1 VTENSALVDGRGLAV
16 DAPAGQPGAS
26 VNAMAVGRQESPPG
40 VRRRPKDR
48 KAQIARASADA
59 FSAQGYH
66 AVSMEDIASRVG
78 ISPAALYRHS
88 PSKYDLFRDA
98 VLALGQQLVD
108 ATAFADEAVD
118 SDPSELLEDLVSALV
133 DTAITNRTA
142 GGLYRWE
149 GRYLEGADQAALKD
163 QLKLTN
169 RRLQRP
175 LAVLRPKLKP
185 PQLSTLSAAALN
197 VIGSITDHSTALA
210 VGEIRSSVSEMA
222 ADVLAADLPVTK
234 GRVPAAAPRPVVT
247 ASAGTYEFVLY
258 ESMDLFYKRG
268 FRNTSM
274 DDIAAAV
281 GMQPSGLY
289 RYFPGKSDILAAAYR
304 RAADR
309 LSGDV
314 AKIVGRTADPEHA
327 LADLIEACVA
337 RSFARPEVAYVY
349 YTERHN
355 LPQEEL
361 LMLDTIQQST
371 VDAWAHLATAARPGL
386 SIGRARYAV
395 HAAYA
400 VIVDLGRLVRH
411 NNTAH
416 ARSTARR
423 LTEITLLGRPARKG

>member
-1 VTENSALVDGRGLAV
+1 VIQNSASDDGGAV
-16 DAPAGQPGAS
+16 PTMLPAAS
-26 VNAMAVGRQESPPG
+26 VNAMTAGRPEAPPAI
-40 VRRRPKDR
+40 RRRPKDR

-59 FSAQGYH
+59 FGAQGYH
-66 AVSMEDIASRVG
+66 AVSMEDIASRLG
-78 ISPAALYRHS
+78 ISSAALYRHS
-88 PSKYDLFRDA
+88 SSKYDLFRDA

-108 ATAFADEAVD
+108 ATAFADDAVD
-118 SDPSELLEDLVSALV
+118 SDPSELLKELVTALV
-133 DTAITNRTA
+133 DTAIANRTA

-149 GRYLEGADQAALKD
+149 GRYLEGADRTALKD

-169 RRLQRP
+169 KRLQRP

-185 PQLSTLSAAALN
+185 PQLSTLSAAALS
-197 VIGSITDHSTALA
+197 VIGSITDHSAALA

-222 ADVLAADLPVTK
+222 IDVLAADLPASRD
-234 GRVPAAAPRPVVT
+234 RVPAIPRPVVT

-258 ESMDLFYKRG
+258 ESMHLFYERG
-268 FRNTSM
+268 FRDTSM

-289 RYFPGKSDILAAAYR
+289 RYFPGKADILAATYR

-309 LSGDV
+309 LSGDI
-314 AKIVGRTADPEHA
+314 AKIVTRTPDPEQA
-327 LADLIEACVA
+327 LAALVEAYVA

-355 LPQEEL
+355 LPPEEL
-361 LMLDTIQQST
+361 LMLETIQQST
-371 VDAWAHLATAARPGL
+371 VDAWARLATAARPGL

-400 VIVDLGRLVRH
+400 VIVDMGRLVRR
-411 NNTAH
+411 NDSAH

-423 LTEITLLGRPARKG
+423 LTEITLLGRPARKE

>member
-1 VTENSALVDGRGLAV
+1 MIENSALADTGAV
-16 DAPAGQPGAS
+16 T
-26 VNAMAVGRQESPPG
+26 VGRQESTPAI
-40 VRRRPKDR
+40 RRRPKDR

-118 SDPSELLEDLVSALV
+118 SDPSELLDALVSALV

-142 GGLYRWE
+142 GGPYRWE
-149 GRYLEGADQAALKD
+149 GRYLEGADQTALKE

-175 LAVLRPKLKP
+175 LSVLRPKLKP
-185 PQLSTLSAAALN
+185 PQLSTLSAATLS
-197 VIGSITDHSTALA
+197 VIGSITDHSTALG
-210 VGEIRSSVSEMA
+210 VGEIRRSVSEMA
-222 ADVLAADLPVTK
+222 AGVLAADLPVIR
-234 GRVPAAAPRPVVT
+234 GRVPPAAARPVVT

-258 ESMDLFYKRG
+258 ESMHLFYERG
-268 FRNTSM
+268 FRVTSM

-289 RYFPGKSDILAAAYR
+289 RYFPSKADILAAAYR

-314 AKIVGRTADPEHA
+314 AKIVARTADPEHA
-327 LADLIEACVA
+327 LADLIEAYVA

-349 YTERHN
+349 YSERHN
-355 LPQEEL
+355 LPPEEL

-371 VDAWAHLATAARPGL
+371 VEAWARLAIARGMRPKGTRPSTWPLTRGMGTFRMGNSAAL
-386 SIGRARYAV
+386 HSSQ
-395 HAAYA
+395 
-400 VIVDLGRLVRH
+400 RLVVAISWSQRPRRA
-411 NNTAH
+411 TIR
-416 ARSTARR
+416 RSIQA
-423 LTEITLLGRPARKG
+423 